1 MKDETTGATF
11 AVKKESENGT
21 QILEV
26 ITIIISSCQL
36 ACRYIFKN
44 IVYKNAIYT

>member
-11 AVKKESENGT
+11 AVKKGSENGT
-21 QILEV
+21 KILEV
-26 ITIIISSCQL
+26 MTNIISSCRL

-44 IVYKNAIYT
+44 IVYKRARYT

>member
-26 ITIIISSCQL
+26 MTNINSYQL

-44 IVYKNAIYT
+44 IVYK